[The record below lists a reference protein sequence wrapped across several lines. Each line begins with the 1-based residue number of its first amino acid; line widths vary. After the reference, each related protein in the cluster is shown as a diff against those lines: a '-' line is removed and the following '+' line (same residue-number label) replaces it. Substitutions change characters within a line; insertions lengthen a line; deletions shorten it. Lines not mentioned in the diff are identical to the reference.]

1 MVSKAILVPIAV
13 LLLLNAC
20 GIKGPL
26 IPPSE
31 IPAYEQKKQERLRKL
46 EIEPQQ

>member
-1 MVSKAILVPIAV
+1 MGSKSFLVMITGV
-13 LLLLNAC
+13 LLLSAC

-31 IPAYEQKKQERLRKL
+31 IPAYEKKKEERLKKL
-46 EIEPQQ
+46 EIEPQK